1 VTAIHQLLPALH
13 AGDAVG
19 NEALLLQAAL
29 RRAGL
34 ASEIFAGQVD
44 PALLGLAR
52 PLREAAGEATWLFH
66 FGPDSPAGR
75 LFPRLAG
82 TRVLR
87 YHNVTP
93 PELLADHAPAL
104 ARLCAAGRAEVRELA
119 ASADLGLGASEFNRR
134 ELAAMG
140 YARTAVLPLVVDL
153 ERVRAAAPNRVLA
166 RLLGDGR
173 RNLLVVGRLA
183 PNKRIEDAIATCAV
197 FQRLFD
203 PRARLVIAGGGEGF
217 EGYRAALERRARA
230 LRAERVLFLGRVAED
245 ELAACFQSA
254 AALLCTSEHE
264 GVGVPLLEAMACDV
278 PVFAYD
284 AGAVRETL
292 DGAGVLLGDKRP
304 EAWAGALERVLADP
318 ALRAAVVAGQRAA
331 LHRRAAADPVATL
344 RAALAGEGGGAG
356 AEEGSPSDGAPAG
369 PPANSLRRRNPI

>member
-1 VTAIHQLLPALH
+1 MKAVHQLLPALH

-29 RRAGL
+29 RGAGL
-34 ASEIFAGQVD
+34 ASELYAGHVD
-44 PALLGLAR
+44 PALLARAR
-52 PLREAAGEATWLFH
+52 PLAEAERADAATWLFH

-93 PELLADHAPAL
+93 PALLAAHAPEL
-104 ARLCAAGRAEVRELA
+104 ARLCAAGLDEVKALA
-119 ASADLGLGASEFNRR
+119 AGADLGLGASEFNRR
-134 ELAAMG
+134 ELEAMG
-140 YARTAVLPLVVDL
+140 YVRTAVLPLIADVG
-153 ERVRAAAPNRVLA
+153 RVRRTAPNRVLA

-173 RNLLVVGRLA
+173 RNLLVVGRVA
-183 PNKRIEDAIATCAV
+183 PNKRIEDAVAAFSV

-203 PRARLVIAGGGEGF
+203 PRARLLIAGGWDGF
-217 EGYRAALERRARA
+217 LSYRAALEARAKA
-230 LRAERVLFLGRVAED
+230 LRAERVLFLGRVDED
-245 ELAACFQSA
+245 ELAACYQASD
-254 AALLCTSEHE
+254 ALLCSSEHE

-292 DGAGVLLGDKRP
+292 DGAGVLLAEKTP
-304 EAWAGALERVLADP
+304 ETWAGALDRVLGDA
-318 ALRAAVVAGQRAA
+318 ALRAAVVTGQQAA
-331 LHRRAAADPVATL
+331 LRRRQAADPVPVL
-344 RAALAGEGGGAG
+344 RAALAKAGGA
-356 AEEGSPSDGAPAG
+356 AAGSESDGARG
-369 PPANSLRRRNPI
+369 